1 MEYFAQTQR
10 NAWKC
15 HGHGQKNFTVW
26 CQRWRRKNTPLEPS
40 LKTFSGPIF
49 YDARPK
55 FCMNCGSPC
64 FLWKNVILAYFAIL
78 CWKIFRNSKFFF
90 SIKSA
95 FSSLQHTLRRL
106 SKVEN
111 CVLVARKAKTPKNG
125 ANFVKKI
132 FLPETQLQVISKQNP
147 YTPDPLGGRWSWW
160 TPPHIST
167 PWTQFSYLVSFL
179 PTCVLSKV

>member
-1 MEYFAQTQR
+1 MMQ
-10 NAWKC
+10 
-15 HGHGQKNFTVW
+15 GQNFVW
-26 CQRWRRKNTPLEPS
+26 IVALPV
-40 LKTFSGPIF
+40 
-49 YDARPK
+49 
-55 FCMNCGSPC
+55 
-64 FLWKNVILAYFAIL
+64 FLWKNMILAYFAIL

-90 SIKSA
+90 SIKST

-147 YTPDPLGGRWSWW
+147 YTPDPLGGRGSWW

-167 PWTQFSYLVSFL
+167 PRTQFSYLVSFL
-179 PTCVLSKV
+179 PTCVLRFGNRRKVAWIPIKPVRRDTWPLALH